1 MTVVQQEGE
10 DVGGIGPRHRRVQC
24 LAPHGLHHM
33 AYTEWGDP
41 ANPAVLVCVHGL
53 TRNGRD
59 FDFLARALAD
69 RYRVVCP
76 DVAGRGRSDW
86 LAAKTDYVLTTYAA
100 DMVTLIAR
108 LDVETVHW
116 VGLSMGG
123 LIGMVVASLPG
134 TPITRLVLSDVGPV
148 ITKASVLRLG
158 EYVGQDPLFPDMAAA
173 EAYIRAVSA
182 PFGALSDAQWRH
194 LTEHSVKAVE
204 GGYRFRYDPGIVQSF
219 RDLVEAEGDIALW
232 DIYDRVSCPTLI
244 IRGAE
249 SDLLLPETA
258 AEMAIRGP
266 RARLREIPDV
276 GHAPMLLDAAQIA
289 VAAEFLLGEGS

>member
-1 MTVVQQEGE
+1 MAAAQEGE
-10 DVGGIGPRHRRVQC
+10 DEGGIGPRQRRVQC
-24 LAPHGLHHM
+24 MGPHGLHRM

-86 LAAKTDYVLTTYAA
+86 LAVKTDYALPTYAA

-116 VGLSMGG
+116 VGTSMGG

-134 TPITRLVLSDVGPV
+134 NPITRMVLSDVGPV
-148 ITKASVLRLG
+148 VTRASILRLG
-158 EYVGQDPLFPDMAAA
+158 EYVGQDPLFPDLAAA
-173 EAYIRAVSA
+173 EAYIRAVSV
-182 PFGALSDAQWRH
+182 PFGALSAAQWRH
-194 LTEHSVKAVE
+194 LAEHSVKAAE
-204 GGYRFRYDPGIVQSF
+204 GGYRFRYDPGIAQSF
-219 RDLVEAEGDIALW
+219 RDLTETEGDIALW
-232 DIYDRVSCPTLI
+232 DIYDRVSCPTLVV
-244 IRGAE
+244 RGAE

-258 AEMAIRGP
+258 AEMASRGP
-266 RARLREIPDV
+266 KARVREIPDV
-276 GHAPMLLDAAQIA
+276 GHAPMLLDAPQIA
-289 VAAEFLLGEGS
+289 VVAEFLLSEES

>member
-1 MTVVQQEGE
+1 MAMAKEGE
-10 DVGGIGPRHRRVQC
+10 DGGGIGPRHRRVQC
-24 LAPHGLHHM
+24 MGPHGLHHM
-33 AYTEWGDP
+33 AYTEWGDS
-41 ANPAVLVCVHGL
+41 ANPDVLVCVHGL

-86 LAAKTDYVLTTYAA
+86 LAVKTDYVLPNYAA
-100 DMVTLIAR
+100 DMITLIAR

-123 LIGMVVASLPG
+123 LIGMVLASLPG
-134 TPITRLVLSDVGPV
+134 SPITRMVLSDVGPV
-148 ITKASVLRLG
+148 ITKASILRLG
-158 EYVGQDPLFPDMAAA
+158 DYVGQDPLFPDVRAA

-194 LTEHSVKAVE
+194 LAEHSVKAVD
-204 GGYRFRYDPGIVQSF
+204 GGYRFRYDPGILQSF
-219 RDLVEAEGDIALW
+219 RDLVEAEGDITLW
-232 DIYDRVSCPTLI
+232 DIYDRVSCPTLVM
-244 IRGAE
+244 RGAE

-258 AEMAIRGP
+258 AEMALRGP
-266 RARLREIPDV
+266 RAQVREIPGV